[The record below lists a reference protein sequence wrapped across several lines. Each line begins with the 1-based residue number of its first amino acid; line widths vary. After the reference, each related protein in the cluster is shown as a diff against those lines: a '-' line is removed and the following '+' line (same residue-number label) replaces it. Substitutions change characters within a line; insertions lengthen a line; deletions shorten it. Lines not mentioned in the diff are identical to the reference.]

1 MAKMSVKNNM
11 KEKKNNR
18 SGTGKKNSIWDHII
32 EAIRGGEQDFT
43 RGKIGRA
50 ILLLS
55 IPMILEMVME
65 SVFSIVDIFFVS
77 KLGSDAV
84 AAVGITES
92 LLTIVYAVGAGLA
105 ISTTAV
111 VARRIGEKD
120 REGAAIAAVQAI
132 VIGLVVSISIGL
144 PALIFSK
151 KLLAL
156 MGATSGIIRI
166 GSGYTTLMLGSN
178 VVIMLLFMINAVFR
192 GAGDAAIAMR
202 VLWVS
207 NLINIVLDPCLIF
220 GLGPFPEMGITGAA
234 LATTIG
240 RGLGVVYQFSALA
253 KRGRRVRIRRRHL
266 VLDRSVI
273 GNLVGISFGGI
284 GQHIIATTSWI
295 GLMRIMA
302 VFGSHA
308 LAGYT
313 IAIRII
319 MFALLPSWGMSNAAA
334 TLVGQNLGARKP
346 DRAQRSVWI
355 TGLSNMVFLG
365 VISLVFIF
373 FPEPLMIIFT
383 RDEQV
388 IGIGVDALRV
398 IGFGFPLYA
407 LQMVMSQAFNGAG
420 DTRTPTVVNFFCF
433 WLLEIPLAYTL
444 ALRMGL
450 REWGIFLAILL
461 AESVAAIASVVLFR
475 QGKWRD
481 KKI

>member
-1 MAKMSVKNNM
+1 M
-11 KEKKNNR
+11 KELESNR
-18 SGTGKKNSIWDHII
+18 INSGREVSFWGHIL
-32 EAIRGGEQDFT
+32 EALRGGEQDFT
-43 RGKIGRA
+43 KGRIGRA

-92 LLTIVYAVGAGLA
+92 LLTIVYAIGAGLA

-120 REGAAIAAVQAI
+120 REAAAKTAVQAI
-132 VIGLVVSISIGL
+132 FIGLLVSIVIGL
-144 PALIFSK
+144 PALLFAK
-151 KLLAL
+151 KLLVL
-156 MGATSGIIRI
+156 MGATSGIVEI

-240 RGLGVVYQFSALA
+240 RGLGVVYQFLALA
-253 KRGRRVRIRRRHL
+253 GKGRRIRIRKKDL
-266 VLDRSVI
+266 VLDWPVI
-273 GNLVGISFGGI
+273 RNLVSISVGGI

-302 VFGSHA
+302 VFGGHA

-313 IAIRII
+313 IAIRVII
-319 MFALLPSWGMSNAAA
+319 FALLPSWGMSNAAA
-334 TLVGQNLGARKP
+334 TLVGQNLGAGKP
-346 DRAQRSVWI
+346 DRARRSVWI
-355 TGLSNMVFLG
+355 TGFGNMVFLG
-365 VISLVFIF
+365 LISLVFIF
-373 FPEPLMIIFT
+373 FPEPVMRIFT
-383 RDEQV
+383 REAGV
-388 IGIGVDALRV
+388 IIIGVDALRV

-450 REWGIFLAILL
+450 RERGVFLAILL
-461 AESVAAIASVVLFR
+461 AESVAAIVSVVLFR

-481 KKI
+481 KKV